1 MLLVELIKTKYLI
14 GIGKRNNDLW
24 GVKAVLNVQQIVCDS
39 CLVNFYSVVTTVIL
53 VTMEIVMFFICF
65 LSFSLCSMMLL
76 IKIM

>member
-39 CLVNFYSVVTTVIL
+39 CLVNFYGKKNSIVKEYLKIL
-53 VTMEIVMFFICF
+53 NFINY
-65 LSFSLCSMMLL
+65 SNSSTQH
-76 IKIM
+76 

>member
-39 CLVNFYSVVTTVIL
+39 CLVNFYSMVKKTPYCIIKNIFMRVDDVI
-53 VTMEIVMFFICF
+53 TGKCI
-65 LSFSLCSMMLL
+65 
-76 IKIM
+76 

>member
-39 CLVNFYSVVTTVIL
+39 CLVNFYGKKNSIVKEYLKIL
-53 VTMEIVMFFICF
+53 NFINYSNSF
-65 LSFSLCSMMLL
+65 LSFN
-76 IKIM
+76 